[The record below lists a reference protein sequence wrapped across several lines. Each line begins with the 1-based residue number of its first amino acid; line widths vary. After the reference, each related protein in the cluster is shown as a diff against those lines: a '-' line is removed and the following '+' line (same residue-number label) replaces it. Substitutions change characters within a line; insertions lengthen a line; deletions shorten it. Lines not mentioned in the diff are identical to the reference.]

1 MSVLAA
7 NLLQVSYVRK
17 GRMPT
22 ALLVSLC
29 AHAALLAW
37 HFGGAPLPR
46 NETSTLEVTLVNTRS
61 EAAPLHPRILAQQSL
76 DGGGD
81 QENGRAA
88 TPLPRTAS
96 QSADEV
102 VLEALRR
109 KQAELEER
117 QDRLL
122 SLLNASVAVPDARRA
137 PELLGR
143 NTDPGDD
150 ARNQDSLILS
160 SRIAAIKERIEHYNA
175 LPRYTFAGPSAQA
188 VDYARYVESW
198 RSQIEA
204 IGTLH
209 YPPEARGKVYGS
221 LQLTVYIR
229 RDGSLDHLEF
239 DRPSSHAILNSA
251 ARRIIELAAPFDPL
265 PPELAAHTDILAIT
279 RTWDFTND
287 AVDVDS
293 P

>member
-22 ALLVSLC
+22 ALLISLC
-29 AHAALLAW
+29 VHAALLAV
-37 HFGGAPLPR
+37 HFGVGPTPR
-46 NETSTLEVTLVNTRS
+46 HEVSTLEVTLVNTRS
-61 EAAPLHPRILAQQSL
+61 QAEPLQPRILAQQSL
-76 DGGGD
+76 DGGGA
-81 QENGRAA
+81 QEAGRAA
-88 TPLPRTAS
+88 TPLPRTTS
-96 QSADEV
+96 QSADEA

-117 QDRLL
+117 QNRLL
-122 SLLNASVAVPDARRA
+122 SLLNASTAVPEARRA

-143 NTDPGDD
+143 NADPGEDT
-150 ARNQDSLILS
+150 RNQESLILS
-160 SRIAAIKERIEHYNA
+160 SRIAAIKERIERYNA

-198 RSQIEA
+198 RGQIEA
-204 IGTLH
+204 IGTRH

-229 RDGSLDHLEF
+229 RDGTLDHLEF
-239 DRPSSHAILNSA
+239 DRPSTHAILNSA
-251 ARRIIELAAPFDPL
+251 ARRIIELAAPFEPL

-279 RTWDFTND
+279 RTWNFTND
-287 AVDVDS
+287 ALDVER